1 MSHDLEEDFRK
12 ALYSLDHRKVIDF
25 FREMAESERRSL
37 APLVAKLGFEAWH
50 SAGAIP
56 DEAIPGLRE
65 ITERLCDGRPTSLD
79 MLLQG
84 GAPYQALEPKIN
96 AYELATAVA
105 GIAVL
110 IPEEYGNAYWTT
122 PALPHVEEIL
132 LDRNPPWMEKIY
144 ETENWIFTR
153 YEWFRI
159 YWHFVLTGQVPRRN
173 DDQMIRH
180 IVAALPEKL
189 YQSEILSLREK
200 LLRLP
205 ELFESEFWRI
215 FEIPLQ
221 LSPVREYLHDKTQ
234 RWDCAI
240 AELAVNREID
250 RNRLFKSLATMLN
263 REMHDP
269 AIKWCVGIFKDAKP
283 DERELADILEDL
295 LPLLDSKQ
303 IPVYTFACDSLI
315 KVAKKNVAFDT
326 VLLSPLE
333 KLLRD
338 KSKAR
343 AKQCLGILEAIQKR
357 SPQHGEAV
365 QSLFLLGLQHEAA
378 EVQATALKQVQ
389 KFLKNDP
396 KTTERLRKL
405 APSLAPSVRAELNLD
420 VPETKKPA
428 AKPSALQ
435 PPELTGRLTHLSKLT
450 PVQTVEELID
460 LALKIIE
467 APTDCDEHELLLDGL
482 DRLHNR
488 RDDNFVAKTS
498 SLRKAVLAPR
508 NLGMIPFFYSW
519 KGESLDEPVGI
530 DNYAY
535 YLAAAIALWIADERS
550 VSPDGKYFNVTL
562 NGNQAV
568 LDFVGKPDIEV
579 IFGNRIM
586 HLARRMCNGIT
597 HQSLSTPT
605 HTGGWID
612 PVVFVERI
620 IADPNK
626 LVMHDLND
634 YILALYRL
642 APDRRLEALELL
654 KDDKDENIFTTTLK
668 FLLGDPQFS
677 YTEEDILKD
686 EASLSPKTNP
696 WREKAQH
703 HLDHAFEPASRR
715 AIGFV
720 ERLQFQTQEERQNAL
735 EKLRLNPKP
744 FVEYEV
750 VKELSEL
757 LSLHYPELKTETADD
772 SVEKAA
778 ETQRNELLVR
788 KALITAAILVRNPAS
803 DPVRYTLDKYPDAA
817 STIRTRFLKRNG
829 DNDAFPL
836 YYIHKPFT
844 QPYHYENKWVGG
856 LIRWRM
862 TVFPSHREPL
872 YWNAI
877 PSLFAQVEAG
887 GSYTAPHGFIET
899 LLDPQEPMGDAA
911 TAAVLIALAAKPTGL
926 AMLAQDILIAS
937 IGEGRL
943 VAGRLVPAVEFHL
956 RNELPKTNRWH
967 EKFNVIAGVS
977 PLHAAV
983 IRETL
988 DQTLPAFP
996 LKQTGPFVELLY
1008 ELCVADESPLVHQTT
1023 LDFLKRLTG
1032 KTGQTAKKLLA
1043 MK

>member
-1 MSHDLEEDFRK
+1 MSHDLEADFRK
-12 ALYSLDHRKVIDF
+12 ALYSLDHRNVIDF
-25 FREMAESERRSL
+25 FRGMVESERRSL
-37 APLVAKLGFEAWH
+37 APLVAKLGFEAGD
-50 SAGAIP
+50 SVGAIP
-56 DEAIPGLRE
+56 DEAVPGLRE
-65 ITERLCDGRPTSLD
+65 ITERLRDGRPTSFDVLI
-79 MLLQG
+79 LG

-96 AYELATAVA
+96 AYKLATAVA

-122 PALPHVEEIL
+122 PALPYVEEIL

-144 ETENWIFTR
+144 EMENWIFVR

-159 YWHFVLTGQVPRRN
+159 YWHFVLIGQVPRRN
-173 DDQMIRH
+173 DDQMIRD

-189 YQSEILSLREK
+189 YQSEPLSLREK
-200 LLRLP
+200 LLSLP

-250 RNRLFKSLATMLN
+250 RNRLFKSLAAMLN
-263 REMHDP
+263 REMHNP
-269 AIKWCVGIFKDAKP
+269 AIKWCIGIFKEAKP
-283 DERELADILEDL
+283 DEQELADILEDL

-303 IPVYTFACDSLI
+303 IPIYTFVCDSLI
-315 KVAKKNVAFDT
+315 KVTKKNAAFDA

-378 EVQATALKQVQ
+378 EVQAAALKQVQ

-396 KTTERLRKL
+396 KTTEWLRKL
-405 APSLAPSVRAELNLD
+405 APSLVPSVRAELNLD

-460 LALKIIE
+460 LALKIVE

-568 LDFVGKPDIEV
+568 LDFVGKPNIEV

-597 HQSLSTPT
+597 HQSLSMPT

-626 LVMHDLND
+626 LAMHDLND

-654 KDDKDENIFTTTLK
+654 KDDKDENILTTTLK

-677 YTEEDILKD
+677 YTEEDV
-686 EASLSPKTNP
+686 S
-696 WREKAQH
+696 
-703 HLDHAFEPASRR
+703 
-715 AIGFV
+715 
-720 ERLQFQTQEERQNAL
+720 EELPNT
-735 EKLRLNPKP
+735 
-744 FVEYEV
+744 
-750 VKELSEL
+750 SE
-757 LSLHYPELKTETADD
+757 TE
-772 SVEKAA
+772 
-778 ETQRNELLVR
+778 RNELLVR
-788 KALITAAILVRNPAS
+788 KALITAAIRVRNPAS

-829 DNDAFPL
+829 DNDVFPL
-836 YYIHKPFT
+836 YYIHKPFA
-844 QPYHYENKWVGG
+844 QPRHYENKWVGG

-899 LLDPQEPMGDAA
+899 LLDPHEPMGDAA

-943 VAGRLVPAVEFHL
+943 AAGRLALAVEFHL

-996 LKQTGPFVELLY
+996 LKQIGSFIELLY
-1008 ELCVADESPLVHQTT
+1008 ELCVADESPLVRQTT

-1043 MK
+1043 LK